1 MQLLFIYLFFN
12 NSLLTPDFLFLKYH
26 KLDRLA
32 QWSGCGTHRMWD
44 PSVVCFNESGA
55 GRQSPPLTG

>member
-12 NSLLTPDFLFLKYH
+12 NSLLTPDFLFLKYQ

-32 QWSGCGTHRMWD
+32 QWSGCGTHLLC
-44 PSVVCFNESGA
+44 V
-55 GRQSPPLTG
+55 LTRVELEGKALH